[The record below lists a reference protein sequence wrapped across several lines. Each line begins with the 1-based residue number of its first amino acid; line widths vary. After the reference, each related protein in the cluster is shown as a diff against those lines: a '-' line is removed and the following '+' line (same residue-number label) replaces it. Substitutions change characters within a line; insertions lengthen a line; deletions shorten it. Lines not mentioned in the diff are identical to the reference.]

1 MIKRK
6 IGKVVGDSAYEI
18 AVNNGFTGTEEEWLE
33 SLKGTSFNVVGS
45 VNTVEE
51 LPDINSVDVGTA
63 YFVGITTPRDVYV
76 ADITKQWI
84 NQGKLQGPK
93 GDKGDKGDTGPQGIQ
108 GPPGTNGQDGTNGQ
122 NGTSVLAIKVNSEE
136 EALIQSQ
143 QNPNNI
149 YYW

>member
-18 AVNNGFTGTEEEWLE
+18 AVNNGFTGTEEEWLD
-33 SLKGTSFNVVGS
+33 SLKGTSFRVVGS

-63 YFVGITTPRDVYV
+63 YFVGTTTPRDVYV
-76 ADITKQWI
+76 ADISKQWI

-93 GDKGDKGDTGPQGIQ
+93 GDTGEQGPIGPTGPA
-108 GPPGTNGQDGTNGQ
+108 GTNGQDGQ
-122 NGTSVLAIKVNSEE
+122 DGTSVLAIKVSSEE
-136 EALIQSQ
+136 EALTQSQ

>member
-33 SLKGTSFNVVGS
+33 SLKGTSFKVIGS

-63 YFVGITTPRDVYV
+63 YFVGTTTPRDVYV
-76 ADITKQWI
+76 ADVSKQWI

-93 GDKGDKGDTGPQGIQ
+93 GDTGEQGPIGPTGPS
-108 GPPGTNGQDGTNGQ
+108 GTNGQDGQ
-122 NGTSVLAIKVNSEE
+122 DGTSVLAIKVNSED
-136 EALIQSQ
+136 EALTESQ

>member
-33 SLKGTSFNVVGS
+33 SLKGTSFRVVGS

-63 YFVGITTPRDVYV
+63 YFVGTTTPREVYV
-76 ADITKQWI
+76 ADISKQWI
-84 NQGKLQGPK
+84 NQGVLQGP
-93 GDKGDKGDTGPQGIQ
+93 KGDTGPQGEQGIQ
-108 GPPGTNGQDGTNGQ
+108 GEQGPAGTNGQDGQ
-122 NGTSVLAIKVNSEE
+122 DGTSVLAIKVNSEE
-136 EALIQSQ
+136 EALTQSQ